1 MAERPQTTKV
11 VLIVMLGIILVVVLL
26 IQFGGLPGGSKKDG
40 RGAAAGQG
48 GQTDG
53 SAAPN
58 APAPAATIA
67 MQWKRPDPVG
77 PILRDPTQMDLSRAP
92 SPEPDEGPD
101 TPPPAKPEYAVRGI
115 IYSTEQPSSIIID
128 GRILHEGDTIHD
140 ATVVRITKEYAELS
154 RGDKKWTIRPGE
166 SNSEPD

>member
-11 VLIVMLGIILVVVLL
+11 VLIATLGIILAVVLL

-40 RGAAAGQG
+40 GAAAVGQG

-58 APAPAATIA
+58 APSTGPAVE
-67 MQWKRPDPVG
+67 MQWKRPDPIG
-77 PILRDPTQMDLSRAP
+77 PILRDPTQIDLSQATR
-92 SPEPDEGPD
+92 PEPNEGPE
-101 TPPPAKPEYAVRGI
+101 TPAPTQFEYAVRGI

-128 GRILHEGDTIHD
+128 GRILHEGDTIHG
-140 ATVVRITKEYAELS
+140 ATVVKITKGHAELS
-154 RGDKKWTIRPGE
+154 RGDKTWTIKPGA
-166 SNSEPD
+166 SNKEPE